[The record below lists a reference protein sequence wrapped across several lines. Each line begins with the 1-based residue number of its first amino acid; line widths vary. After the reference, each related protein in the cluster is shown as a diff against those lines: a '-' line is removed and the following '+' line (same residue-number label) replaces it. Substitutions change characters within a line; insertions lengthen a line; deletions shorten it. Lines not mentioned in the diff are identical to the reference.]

1 MTDSGKAQSG
11 SGDGTRLMVAGSVTA
26 AGAAYLFLQ
35 GGARLLGAERFAAIS
50 ALWTIQFLI
59 MAVAL
64 LPLEQLTIRTRALQ
78 SGTQFRRAT
87 GVVVTLAAIGAGVYA
102 GTNLDALFSGESVF
116 IPLSVLSV
124 ITMGV
129 FAIGRGE
136 LAGRLRYRD
145 YGLVTGGQ
153 AVLRLVAGLG
163 LIAATDSAAGGG
175 WAMVLSPLL
184 VLGWWRFR
192 APGPEP
198 TQPKGAGS
206 FLTGVLVANAAAQ
219 TILVAGPL
227 AVERLGG
234 SAAEVSIL
242 FVTLTLFRAPLAV
255 ANNLL
260 ARLLPPFSSLAAG
273 EGVRVLRRW
282 AIWLPA
288 AGAVAGAV
296 AVAAGAWLGP
306 AITSGLFGSEFR
318 PTATAAAL
326 VAGGS
331 VLATVA
337 AFANQI
343 LLAMGATW
351 RLATAWLFGLAVA
364 VTIMA
369 LVTSDP
375 GTRVASGF
383 LAGESAA
390 LIAVGTAALT
400 SRMRVTGPGQT
411 VTG

>member
-1 MTDSGKAQSG
+1 MVSG
-11 SGDGTRLMVAGSVTA
+11 SVVAAV
-26 AGAAYLFLQ
+26 AAYLFLQ

-64 LPLEQLTIRTRALQ
+64 MPLEQLTIRTRALQ
-78 SGTQFRRAT
+78 SGTEYRRAT
-87 GVVVTLAAIGAGVYA
+87 GSVITVAAIAAGVYA
-102 GTNLDALFSGESVF
+102 GANLDALFSGEKVF
-116 IPLSVLSV
+116 IALSVLSV
-124 ITMGV
+124 LTMGV

-136 LAGRLRYRD
+136 LAGRLRYRE

-153 AVLRLVAGLG
+153 AVLRLGAGLG
-163 LIAATDSAAGGG
+163 LVAVTDSAAGGG

-184 VLGWWRFR
+184 VFGWWKFR
-192 APGPEP
+192 SRSPEP
-198 TQPKGAGS
+198 TQPKGAGG

-234 SAAEVSIL
+234 SATQVSVL
-242 FVTLTLFRAPLAV
+242 FVTLTLFRAPLAI

-273 EGVRVLRRW
+273 DGMHVLRRW
-282 AIWLPA
+282 AIWLPVG
-288 AGAVAGAV
+288 GAVLGSAAVVVGAS
-296 AVAAGAWLGP
+296 LGP
-306 AITSGLFGSEFR
+306 AIVSGLFGSEFR
-318 PTATAAAL
+318 PSAAAAAL

-331 VLATVA
+331 ILATVA
-337 AFANQI
+337 AFTNQI

-351 RLATAWLFGLAVA
+351 RLAAAWLFGLVVA
-364 VTIMA
+364 TTFMA
-369 LVTSDP
+369 LVDSDAV
-375 GTRVASGF
+375 TRVAAGF

-390 LIAVGTAALT
+390 LAAVGAAARSSKRAPGAAPT
-400 SRMRVTGPGQT
+400 SPGQ
-411 VTG
+411 

>member
-1 MTDSGKAQSG
+1 MVSG
-11 SGDGTRLMVAGSVTA
+11 SVIA
-26 AGAAYLFLQ
+26 AVAAYLFLQ

-64 LPLEQLTIRTRALQ
+64 LPLEQLTIRTRAIQ
-78 SGTQFRRAT
+78 SGTELRRAT
-87 GVVVTLAAIGAGVYA
+87 GAVIAVAAIAAGVYSGA
-102 GTNLDALFSGESVF
+102 NLDALFSGERVY
-116 IPLSVLSV
+116 IPLSILSV
-124 ITMGV
+124 VTMGV

-136 LAGRLRYRD
+136 LAGRLRYKD

-153 AVLRLVAGLG
+153 AVLRLVAGLI
-163 LIAATDSAAGGG
+163 LVAATDSAAGGG

-192 APGPEP
+192 NRSPEP
-198 TQPKGAGS
+198 SNPEGAGA
-206 FLTGVLVANAAAQ
+206 FLAGVLVANAAAQ

-234 SAAEVSIL
+234 TATDVSIL
-242 FVTLTLFRAPLAV
+242 FVTLTLFRAPLAI

-273 EGVRVLRRW
+273 DGLATLRRW
-282 AIWLPA
+282 ALRLPA
-288 AGAVAGAV
+288 AGAAIGAV
-296 AVAAGAWLGP
+296 AVAVGAWFGP

-318 PTATAAAL
+318 PTATTAAL

-337 AFANQI
+337 AFTNQI

-351 RLATAWLFGLAVA
+351 RLAAAWVFGLIVA
-364 VTIMA
+364 ATVMVV
-369 LVTSDP
+369 LSSDP
-375 GTRVASGF
+375 ATRVAAGF

-390 LIAVGTAALT
+390 LVAVAAAALAN
-400 SRMRVTGPGQT
+400 RPVPR
-411 VTG
+411 

>member
-1 MTDSGKAQSG
+1 MVSG
-11 SGDGTRLMVAGSVTA
+11 SVIA
-26 AGAAYLFLQ
+26 AVAAYLFLQ
-35 GGARLLGAERFAAIS
+35 GGARLLGAESFAAIS

-64 LPLEQLTIRTRALQ
+64 LPLEQLTIRIRALE
-78 SGTQFRRAT
+78 SASEFRRAT
-87 GVVVTLAAIGAGVYA
+87 AIVVTLAAIAAGVYA
-102 GTNLDALFSGESVF
+102 GANLDALFSGERVF

-163 LIAATDSAAGGG
+163 LIALTDSAAGGG

-184 VLGWWRFR
+184 VLGWWNFR
-192 APGPEP
+192 NRSTKPS
-198 TQPKGAGS
+198 QSDRAGS
-206 FLTGVLVANAAAQ
+206 FLAGVLVANAAAQ

-234 SAAEVSIL
+234 TATDISVL
-242 FVTLTLFRAPLAV
+242 FVTLTLFRAPLAI

-260 ARLLPPFSSLAAG
+260 ARLLPPFSSLAVG
-273 EGVRVLRRW
+273 DGKSVLRRW
-282 AIWLPA
+282 AIRLAVGGAILGA
-288 AGAVAGAV
+288 AAFGL
-296 AVAAGAWLGP
+296 GAWLGP
-306 AITSGLFGSEFR
+306 AITSGLFGSDFR
-318 PTATAAAL
+318 PSAATAAL

-331 VLATVA
+331 VLATVT

-343 LLAMGATW
+343 LLAMGSTW
-351 RLATAWLFGLAVA
+351 RLAAAWVFGLLVA
-364 VTIMA
+364 IAAMTVLA
-369 LVTSDP
+369 EDP
-375 GTRVASGF
+375 VTRVAAAF

-390 LIAVGTAALT
+390 LVAVAAAALSSNRT
-400 SRMRVTGPGQT
+400 IDSPQP
-411 VTG
+411 